1 MNLCIDQGNSSIK
14 IGIFD
19 QNKLV
24 KTFIYKK
31 FDRKS
36 ILSTLHNFSINHCI
50 YSSVIKKNAS
60 AIAFLKKN
68 IPHVLVL
75 THETPLPIENKYH
88 TPETLGKDRLAAVV
102 GAAFLM
108 PNFDVLVVDAG
119 TAITFDFIDG
129 KKNYLG
135 GNIDAG
141 LELRLKALHT
151 FTKKLPLVKPVKEVP
166 LLASDT
172 EMALAAGVLNGI
184 IFEIDSYIDTL
195 KIEYPRLSTFLT
207 GGSSIFFEK
216 KLKNSIFAEKNLV
229 LIGLNYILQYNA
241 Q

>member
-1 MNLCIDQGNSSIK
+1 
-14 IGIFD
+14 
-19 QNKLV
+19 
-24 KTFIYKK
+24 
-31 FDRKS
+31 
-36 ILSTLHNFSINHCI
+36 
-50 YSSVIKKNAS
+50 
-60 AIAFLKKN
+60 
-68 IPHVLVL
+68 LVL

-119 TAITFDFIDG
+119 TAITFDFIDA